1 MRLYREYYQRRM
13 GNRVFTS
20 LQDQRKAQNN
30 VEGNKTVSR
39 EIKKEE
45 KIYIVDYT

>member
-1 MRLYREYYQRRM
+1 M

-20 LQDQRKAQNN
+20 LQDQRKVQNN
-30 VEGNKTVSR
+30 VEGNKMVSR

-45 KIYIVDYT
+45 KYIESGLHVIYKQVMNRK

>member
-1 MRLYREYYQRRM
+1 M

-20 LQDQRKAQNN
+20 LQDQRKVQNN

-45 KIYIVDYT
+45 KYI